1 MSVSSSFHEYNNAR
15 GLLEELEDVKQQ
27 MRLQPLPVTREEFEA
42 RAVLFQVLLELEQ
55 FLVLKRDFVDGL
67 TRHEIH
73 CFWQADEGGGG

>member
-1 MSVSSSFHEYNNAR
+1 
-15 GLLEELEDVKQQ
+15 

-73 CFWQADEGGGG
+73 CFWQADDRGGG

>member
-42 RAVLFQVLLELEQ
+42 RAVLFQVLLELER
-55 FLVLKRDFVDGL
+55 FLVLKREFVQGL
-67 TRHEIH
+67 SREDISA
-73 CFWQADEGGGG
+73 FWEKA